1 LARELHDETIQDLIA
16 IDQRIQMVSTELSE
30 SNPEQAEQ
38 LNKLHREVNRAV
50 DEVRRLT
57 RALRPIYLEDLGLT
71 TALEMLANDLGRDRQ
86 IPVEVRIEGDV
97 RRLSAEVELAIYRIV
112 QEALSNAVRHS
123 QAGTVGILFSF
134 RNGEIQAEVRD
145 DGVGFDGPPKASTL
159 AASGKFG
166 LMGMYERADL
176 IGAELSIES
185 EPGGGTR
192 VRLALRATA

>member
-1 LARELHDETIQDLIA
+1 MARELHDETIQDLIA

-30 SNPEQAEQ
+30 SNPEQATQ
-38 LNKLHREVNRAV
+38 LNSLHREVNRAV

-71 TALEMLANDLGRDRQ
+71 TALEMLADDLQRDRH
-86 IPVEVRIEGDV
+86 IPVEVRINGDV
-97 RRLSAEVELAIYRIV
+97 RRLSAETELAIYRIA
-112 QEALSNAVRHS
+112 QEALSNVVRHS
-123 QAGTVGILFSF
+123 EAGKVVIMISF
-134 RNGEIQAEVRD
+134 RDSDIQAEVRD
-145 DGVGFDGPPKASTL
+145 DGVGFEVPPRASTL

-185 EPGGGTR
+185 EPGDGTR
-192 VRLALRATA
+192 VRLILPASI

>member
-1 LARELHDETIQDLIA
+1 
-16 IDQRIQMVSTELSE
+16 
-30 SNPEQAEQ
+30 
-38 LNKLHREVNRAV
+38 
-50 DEVRRLT
+50 
-57 RALRPIYLEDLGLT
+57 
-71 TALEMLANDLGRDRQ
+71 MLANDLERDRQ
-86 IPVEVRIEGDV
+86 IPVEVRIEGEV

-123 QAGTVGILFSF
+123 EAGTVAILFSF
-134 RNGEIQAEVRD
+134 RNGDIQAEVRD
-145 DGVGFDGPPKASTL
+145 DGVGFDVPPKASAL

-192 VRLALRATA
+192 VRLTLPASA